1 MFLRSAKNAGFDVPA
16 ENIGRAVAF
25 VERCF
30 DEEQGVF
37 LYNPSYKTA
46 ISQAMA
52 GAGIVALAHG
62 GKHDTQ
68 MAQRSGDCLLTRDFK
83 KYNAENSLKDQLGNV
98 IAITTGY
105 FIVAK
110 QCTNWADAIGRSFFH
125 LLLRLCWPISNL
137 MVRGR

>member
-37 LYNPSYKTA
+37 FYNPSYKTA
-46 ISQAMA
+46 ISRAMA

-83 KYNAENSLKDQLGNV
+83 KYNADELAKGSTWQRDRYQQL
-98 IAITTGY
+98 
-105 FIVAK
+105 
-110 QCTNWADAIGRSFFH
+110 TN
-125 LLLRLCWPISNL
+125 P
-137 MVRGR
+137 